1 MLRAGFDP
9 EKIYILA
16 CRTFEGVY
24 SKETIYKWLRTFCW
38 RFFAQQFKRSCLPD
52 GPKVGSVAVS
62 PRGDLRMSSDSSAA
76 MWMEQLD
83 RMKEELKI
91 EI

>member
-1 MLRAGFDP
+1 MRPGFDP
-9 EKIYILA
+9 EKIYRLS
-16 CRTFEGVY
+16 CRTFEGVNR
-24 SKETIYKWLRTFCW
+24 KETIYKWLRTFCW